1 MSVIS
6 SAQPLVMADPG
17 MSSGSNSAEIY
28 RFGVFEVL
36 PRAGELQK
44 SGVRVKVQEQPFQL
58 LVFLLEN
65 AGEIVSRESVRQR
78 LWQGNTFVDFDASL
92 SVAVGKLREALGDS
106 ADNPRFIETV
116 PRRGYRFIAP
126 VKGVEETPSQAVAP
140 PPVATQQPS
149 LQQPSVQ
156 QPSSQ
161 SNALTV
167 AEAPQPVVA
176 SVGIPR
182 RVLVFAI
189 VAIVVSIVAVVGWRW
204 YGKRREIA
212 VKTTSAVAASP
223 VHARRSVAVLGFR
236 NLPGRHDD
244 DWMSSAFTEMLGTE
258 LGAGGSLR
266 IVSDEDVARAKRDL
280 ATGDQE
286 TLSQSTLK
294 RLRKDPGADDVVV
307 GSYTAID
314 VKGSKR
320 IRLDV
325 RVQDTETGDTVA
337 EDAVSG
343 TEEELFE
350 MVARAGA
357 DLRTGLGVYPLQ
369 PDDANQVRAS
379 LPVNNA
385 AVKAYSEG
393 IAKMWAFDFV
403 GARGDLM
410 KALKADPDYPLA
422 HAALSDVFAH
432 LGYFAK
438 SVLEAKL
445 AVDLSKRLPREQQLL
460 ISGQYAKANLDWPSA
475 INTYKSLFGMRPDR
489 LDYGLQLATAQYRAN
504 SPDVETTLN
513 ALRQLPPPANDDAR
527 IDLLEASAEVGL
539 DLPKSQAAAK
549 RAIAKGTAIASPLL
563 VARGYGILCQQGTIL
578 GTSIDELA
586 RNCDKAIQ
594 GYAAAGD
601 RYNET
606 RTRNDSAA
614 VFYSRGD
621 FEQAGKVWRAAAKEF
636 SKLDEREGAAA
647 THNNLGDVLM
657 FQGHLV
663 EARQML
669 SAAIPDY
676 EAVEDTGGVALVLN
690 DLADLSQEEGN
701 LQEAEVSLR
710 KAQGLAS
717 GRGDGSPLAY
727 VYSSLGDV
735 QMAHNDLAEAR
746 KSYEKS
752 LALRTQ
758 IGEIQSSAQTQV
770 SLAKLSIEEGHAAG
784 VEQTLRKCRTEFQE
798 QGQRDDEI
806 DATIAL
812 TEGLLSQ
819 KKYAEAKKEIESV
832 TSLLQKNHNKLL
844 QLQFRLAAAR
854 VELALGHLDVAGKEI
869 QTVRAEATATGYVAF
884 EFETR
889 LALAAWMEASGKPAD
904 SKDVLMALEKA
915 ANQRAFM
922 LVADKADAQLKT
934 ISR

>member
-1 MSVIS
+1 
-6 SAQPLVMADPG
+6 

-44 SGVRVKVQEQPFQL
+44 SGVRVKLQEQPFQL

-92 SVAVGKLREALGDS
+92 SVAVGKLREALNDS

-126 VKGVEETPSQAVAP
+126 VKGVEKTPAQPVAP
-140 PPVATQQPS
+140 PTVAIQQPS
-149 LQQPSVQ
+149 FQQSAPQQPSIGR
-156 QPSSQ
+156 
-161 SNALTV
+161 SNASSV
-167 AEAPQPVVA
+167 AEAPQPIGA
-176 SVGIPR
+176 SVGSLR
-182 RVLVFAI
+182 RVLVFASL
-189 VAIVVSIVAVVGWRW
+189 AIVLLIVAVIGWRSF
-204 YGKRREIA
+204 GKKREI
-212 VKTTSAVAASP
+212 VAKIPPAAAAPP
-223 VHARRSVAVLGFR
+223 VHARRSIAVLGFR

-280 ATGDQE
+280 ATSDQE

-343 TEEELFE
+343 SEEELFE
-350 MVARAGA
+350 MVSRAGA

-393 IAKMWAFDFV
+393 VGKVWAFDFV
-403 GARGDLM
+403 GAREDLM
-410 KALKADPDYPLA
+410 KALKADPNYPLA
-422 HAALSDVFAH
+422 HAALSDVYSH
-432 LGYFAK
+432 LGYMAK
-438 SVLEAKL
+438 SVSEAKL
-445 AVDLSKRLPREQQLL
+445 AVDLSKHLPQEQQLL
-460 ISGQYAKANLDWPSA
+460 ISGQYAKANLDWPA
-475 INTYKSLFGMRPDR
+475 ATNTYKSLFSMRPDNFA
-489 LDYGLQLATAQYRAN
+489 YGLQLATAQVRGN

-513 ALRQLPPPANDDAR
+513 TLRQLPPPANDDAR

-549 RAIAKGTAIASPLL
+549 RAIAKGMAIGSPLL
-563 VARGYGILCQQGTIL
+563 VARGYGILCQQGTNL
-578 GTSIDELA
+578 GSSIDELA
-586 RNCDKAIQ
+586 GNCDKAIQ

-676 EAVEDTGGVALVLN
+676 EAIEDTGGVALVLN

-701 LQEAEVSLR
+701 LQAAEVSLR

-735 QMAHNDLAEAR
+735 QMARNDLSEAR

-758 IGEIQSSAQTQV
+758 IGEMQSSAQTQV
-770 SLAKLSIEEGHAAG
+770 SLAKLSIEEGHAAD
-784 VEQTLRKCRTEFQE
+784 VEQTLRKCRTEFQG

-819 KKYAEAKKEIESV
+819 KKYPEAKKEIESV
-832 TSLLQKNHNKLL
+832 TPLLQKNQNTLL

-869 QTVRAEATATGYVAF
+869 QAVRAQAAATGYVAF

-889 LALAAWMEASGKPAD
+889 LVLAEWMEVSRKSAE
-904 SKDVLMALEKA
+904 SKALLVALEKA
-915 ANQRAFM
+915 ANQRGYK
-922 LVADKADAQLKT
+922 LVADKANANLKT
-934 ISR
+934 IIR

>member
-1 MSVIS
+1 
-6 SAQPLVMADPG
+6 MADPG

-28 RFGVFEVL
+28 RFGAFEVL
-36 PRAGELQK
+36 PRAGELQR
-44 SGVRVKVQEQPFQL
+44 SGVRVKLQEQPFQL

-78 LWQGNTFVDFDASL
+78 LWQSNTFVDFDASL

-126 VKGVEETPSQAVAP
+126 VKVVEKTPSQAVAL
-140 PPVATQQPS
+140 PPVATQQPP
-149 LQQPSVQ
+149 LEQPSVQ
-156 QPSSQ
+156 QSSSQ
-161 SNALTV
+161 SNASMV
-167 AEAPQPVVA
+167 AEAPRPVVA
-176 SVGIPR
+176 SVGILR

-189 VAIVVSIVAVVGWRW
+189 LAMLLLVVAFGGWRW

-212 VKTTSAVAASP
+212 VRTTPAVAAPP

-393 IAKMWAFDFV
+393 MTKMWAFDFV

-422 HAALSDVFAH
+422 HAALSDVFSH

-438 SVLEAKL
+438 SVSEAKL
-445 AVDLSKRLPREQQLL
+445 AVDLSKRLPQEQQLL

-475 INTYKSLFGMRPDR
+475 IKMYKSLFGMRPDR

-513 ALRQLPPPANDDAR
+513 TLRQLPQPANDDAR

-578 GTSIDELA
+578 GSSIDELA
-586 RNCDKAIQ
+586 RNCAKAIE

-621 FEQAGKVWRAAAKEF
+621 FEQAGKVWRAAANEF

-676 EAVEDTGGVALVLN
+676 EAIEDTGGVALVLN
-690 DLADLSQEEGN
+690 DLADLSLEEGN
-701 LQEAEVSLR
+701 LQAAEVSLR

-735 QMAHNDLAEAR
+735 LMARNDLAEAR
-746 KSYEKS
+746 KLYEKS
-752 LALRTQ
+752 LALRKQ

-770 SLAKLSIEEGHAAG
+770 SLAKLSIEEGHAAD
-784 VEQTLRKCRTEFQE
+784 VEQTLRKCRTEFQG

-812 TEGLLSQ
+812 TEGLLFQ
-819 KKYAEAKKEIESV
+819 KKYAEAQKEIEAAAP
-832 TSLLQKNHNKLL
+832 LQQKNQNKLL
-844 QLQFRLAAAR
+844 HLQFQLAAAR

-869 QTVRAEATATGYVAF
+869 QAMRAEATATGYVAF

-889 LALAAWMEASGKPAD
+889 LALAEWMEASGKSAE
-904 SKDVLMALEKA
+904 SKELLMALEKT
-915 ANQRAFM
+915 ANQRGYK
-922 LVADKADAQLKT
+922 LVANKASEKLKAM
-934 ISR
+934 IR

>member
-1 MSVIS
+1 MS
-6 SAQPLVMADPG
+6 P
-17 MSSGSNSAEIY
+17 GSNSAEIY

-36 PRAGELQK
+36 PRLGELQK
-44 SGVRVKVQEQPFQL
+44 SGVRVKLQEQPFQL

-92 SVAVGKLREALGDS
+92 SVAVGKLREAFGDS

-126 VKGVEETPSQAVAP
+126 VKAVEK
-140 PPVATQQPS
+140 PS
-149 LQQPSVQ
+149 LQ
-156 QPSSQ
+156 SQ
-161 SNALTV
+161 SMAQAPVAASQPTDQQSAISQSAPSTV
-167 AEAPQPVVA
+167 VELPPSAGA
-176 SVGIPR
+176 SGRVLR
-182 RVLVFAI
+182 RVLVFALVLLV
-189 VAIVVSIVAVVGWRW
+189 VALAAWRW
-204 YGKRREIA
+204 FGKKREIA
-212 VKTTSAVAASP
+212 AKATPAVAAPP
-223 VHARRSVAVLGFR
+223 VHARRSIAVLGFR

-258 LGAGGSLR
+258 LAAGGSLR

-286 TLSQSTLK
+286 TLSLSTLK

-314 VKGSKR
+314 AKGSKR

-343 TEEELFE
+343 SEEELFE

-369 PDDANQVRAS
+369 PADANQVRAS

-393 IAKMWAFDFV
+393 MTKMWAFDFV
-403 GARGDLM
+403 GARGDLT
-410 KALKADPDYPLA
+410 KALKADPNYPLA
-422 HAALSDVFAH
+422 HAALSDVFSH
-432 LGYFAK
+432 LGYIAK
-438 SVLEAKL
+438 SVSEAKL
-445 AVDLSKRLPREQQLL
+445 AVDLSKSLPQEQQML
-460 ISGQYAKANLDWPSA
+460 ISGQYAKATFDWPSA
-475 INTYKSLFGMRPDR
+475 TNIYKSLFSMRPDR

-504 SPDVETTLN
+504 SPEVETTLN
-513 ALRQLPPPANDDAR
+513 TLRQLPPPANDDAR

-549 RAIAKGTAIASPLL
+549 RAIAKGTAIGSALL
-563 VARGYGILCQQGTIL
+563 VARGYGILCQQGTVL
-578 GTSIDELA
+578 GSSIDELA
-586 RNCDKAIQ
+586 GNCDKAIQ

-601 RYNET
+601 RYNEA

-621 FEQAGKVWRAAAKEF
+621 FAQAGEVWRAAAKEF

-657 FQGHLV
+657 LQGHLV
-663 EARQML
+663 EARKTL
-669 SAAIPDY
+669 NAAIPDY
-676 EAVEDTGGVALVLN
+676 EAIEDTGGVALVLN
-690 DLADLSQEEGN
+690 DLANLSQEEGN
-701 LQEAEVSLR
+701 LQAAEVNLR

-717 GRGDGSPLAY
+717 GRGDGSPLAF

-735 QMAHNDLAEAR
+735 QMARNDLAEAR

-770 SLAKLSIEEGHAAG
+770 SLAKLAIEEGHAG
-784 VEQTLRKCRTEFQE
+784 EVEQILRKCRSEFQA
-798 QGQRDDEI
+798 QGQRDDVI
-806 DATIAL
+806 NATIVL
-812 TEGLLSQ
+812 TEVLLSQ
-819 KKYAEAKKEIESV
+819 KKYAEAKKEIDS
-832 TSLLQKNHNKLL
+832 TIPLLQKNQNKLL
-844 QLQFRLAAAR
+844 QLQVRLASAQ
-854 VELALGHLDVAGKEI
+854 VELALGHLDAAGKEI
-869 QTVRAEATATGYVAF
+869 QAVRAAATATGYVAF
-884 EFETR
+884 EFEIR
-889 LALAAWMEASGKPAD
+889 LALADWMEASGKSAE
-904 SKDVLMALEKA
+904 SRALLAELQKA
-915 ANQRAFM
+915 ANQRGYK
-922 LVADKADAQLKT
+922 LIADKANAKLGTHSK
-934 ISR
+934 S

>member
-1 MSVIS
+1 
-6 SAQPLVMADPG
+6 
-17 MSSGSNSAEIY
+17 MSSGSNSVEIY

-36 PRAGELQK
+36 PRVGELQK
-44 SGVRVKVQEQPFQL
+44 SGVRVKLQEQPFQL

-106 ADNPRFIETV
+106 ADSPRFIETV

-126 VKGVEETPSQAVAP
+126 VKSVEK
-140 PPVATQQPS
+140 
-149 LQQPSVQ
+149 
-156 QPSSQ
+156 PSSQ
-161 SNALTV
+161 S
-167 AEAPQPVVA
+167 QPVA
-176 SVGIPR
+176 QIPVVTAEPSNQQPAHQQRAVSQSGPSTLAELPRSDRESGGVLR
-182 RVLVFAI
+182 RVLVFALVVLV
-189 VAIVVSIVAVVGWRW
+189 VALVGWRW
-204 YGKRREIA
+204 LGKKREIA
-212 VKTTSAVAASP
+212 AKATPAEDTSP
-223 VHARRSVAVLGFR
+223 GHARRSIAVLGFR

-286 TLSQSTLK
+286 TLSLSTLK

-314 VKGSKR
+314 AKGSKR

-369 PDDANQVRAS
+369 PDDANGVRAS

-393 IAKMWAFDFV
+393 MTKMWAFDFV
-403 GARGDLM
+403 GARGDFT
-410 KALKADPDYPLA
+410 KALKADPNFPLA
-422 HAALSDVFAH
+422 HAALSDVYSH
-432 LGYFAK
+432 LGYMAK
-438 SVLEAKL
+438 SVSEAKL
-445 AVDLSKRLPREQQLL
+445 AVDLSKHLPQEQQLL
-460 ISGQYAKANLDWPSA
+460 ISGQYAKATLDWPSA
-475 INTYKSLFGMRPDR
+475 TNIYKSLFRMRPDR
-489 LDYGLQLATAQYRAN
+489 LDYGLQLATAQFRAN

-513 ALRQLPPPANDDAR
+513 TLRQLPPPANDDAR

-549 RAIAKGTAIASPLL
+549 RAIAKGTAIGSPLL
-563 VARGYGILCQQGTIL
+563 VARGYGILCQQGTNL
-578 GTSIDELA
+578 GSAIDELA
-586 RNCDKAIQ
+586 GNCDKAIQ

-606 RTRNDSAA
+606 RTRNDAAA

-621 FEQAGKVWRAAAKEF
+621 FEQAGEVWRAAAKEF

-657 FQGHLV
+657 LQGHLV
-663 EARQML
+663 EARKML
-669 SAAIPDY
+669 NAAIPDY
-676 EAVEDTGGVALVLN
+676 EAIEDTGGVALVLN
-690 DLADLSQEEGN
+690 DLANLSQEEGN
-701 LQEAEVSLR
+701 LQAAEVNLR

-727 VYSSLGDV
+727 AYSSLGDV
-735 QMAHNDLAEAR
+735 QMARNDLAEAR

-770 SLAKLSIEEGHAAG
+770 SLAKLSIEEGHSAD
-784 VEQTLRKCRTEFQE
+784 VEQTLRKCRSEFQG

-806 DATIAL
+806 NATIVL

-819 KKYAEAKKEIESV
+819 KKYAEANKEIES
-832 TSLLQKNHNKLL
+832 TTPLLQKNQNKLL
-844 QLQFRLAAAR
+844 QLQVRLAAAR
-854 VELALGHLDVAGKEI
+854 VELGLGHLDVAGKEI
-869 QTVRAEATATGYVAF
+869 QAVRAAATATGYVAF

-889 LALAAWMEASGKPAD
+889 LALADWMEASGKSAQ
-904 SKDVLMALEKA
+904 SKELLMALQKA
-915 ANQRAFM
+915 ANQRGYK
-922 LVADKADAQLKT
+922 LIADKANAKLETFSKT
-934 ISR
+934 